1 MTWNVLNIKSECKF
15 VKEAQVFLIIQY
27 NIFDNVAMKNHNLMI
42 EIGRRVQYPQM
53 LIDDVELI
61 TPLN

>member
-1 MTWNVLNIKSECKF
+1 
-15 VKEAQVFLIIQY
+15 
-27 NIFDNVAMKNHNLMI
+27 MKNHNLMI

-61 TPLN
+61 TPLNYLKMKCMGSLSFEFLLTFSSRLGLQL

>member
-1 MTWNVLNIKSECKF
+1 
-15 VKEAQVFLIIQY
+15 
-27 NIFDNVAMKNHNLMI
+27 MKNHNLMI
-42 EIGRRVQYPQM
+42 EIGRRVQYPQI